1 MKKTYENP
9 LLKVLHFDMEEN
21 VTADDGL
28 TLSDVVDD
36 SYKEEVEPW

>member
-9 LLKVLHFDMEEN
+9 LLKVLRFDMEEN

-28 TLSDVVDD
+28 TLSDVVGD